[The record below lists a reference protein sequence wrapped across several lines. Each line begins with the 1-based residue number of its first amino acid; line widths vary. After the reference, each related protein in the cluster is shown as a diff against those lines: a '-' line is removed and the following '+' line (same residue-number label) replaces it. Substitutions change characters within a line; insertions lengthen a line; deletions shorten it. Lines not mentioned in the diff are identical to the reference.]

1 MMTSVRKTHVV
12 PTHVRT
18 PETVLTFSGVSL
30 SARQFLLLLVGTALS
45 YDMWKHLTFLT
56 TFLTGMVLAGAIA
69 ILPSAFALSLA
80 FGQVAGRALDA
91 WGLVIMRYFAR
102 SRCLIWR
109 SVRLV
114 DTRVKEGEEHIA

>member
-18 PETVLTFSGVSL
+18 PETALTLGGISL
-30 SARQFLLLLVGTALS
+30 SARQFLLLLVGAALS
-45 YDMWKHLTFLT
+45 YDLWKHLTFLT
-56 TFLTGMVLAGAIA
+56 TFFVGVVLAGAIA
-69 ILPSAFALSLA
+69 ILPSVLALSLA

-102 SRCLIWR
+102 PRHLIWC
-109 SVRLV
+109 SVRFME
-114 DTRVKEGEEHIA
+114 TRVEEWEDRVA